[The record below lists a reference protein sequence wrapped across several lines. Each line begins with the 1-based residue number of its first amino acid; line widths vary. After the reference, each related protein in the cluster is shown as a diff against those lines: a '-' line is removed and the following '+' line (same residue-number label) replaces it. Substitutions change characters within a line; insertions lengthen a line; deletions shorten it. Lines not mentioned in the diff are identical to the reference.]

1 MKMNRIISTLLAV
14 VMLMSA
20 FVMTVGATNTAEE
33 TTKYTYN
40 TSNAKPSMDYYK
52 GTTYIEPEKEGDI
65 PPPGENVDS
74 PEEKLATMDLRLEK
88 DGYQLYVDAY
98 SGEIAI
104 KEIATGDIM
113 FSNPYD
119 VGAAKTSNGEAISKA
134 VKEQLLSQLVV
145 KFTNIS
151 TGSATEYHSF
161 SEAIQGENDKNSY
174 YPQSQINVKNI
185 KNGIRVEYSIGRE
198 ESRLLLPR
206 QIEKSAFETRVLAV
220 IAESLAEEGGV
231 NNFNYKKIRGSY
243 ILFDPTAVT
252 NEEALS
258 RMQRQYP
265 ITKKMAIYVFDK
277 NISTRDTNLCESI
290 IKTYCQS
297 YTYEDLDEHHM
308 QTEYESE
315 DTNPPLFRMALE
327 YTLDEYGLS
336 VRLPANG
343 IRFNE
348 ALYRLDSIDILP
360 YMGAGKNP
368 NSGETFFPDGS
379 GTIFDFEEVAASG
392 QSLNIKGKV
401 YGPDFAYH
409 TITEQKQRE
418 TIRYPVFGI
427 TETISYSEVIDE
439 IPVKTERDRGYIAI
453 VEEGETMMDI
463 QAYHAVKNHPY
474 NTVRMSVYPRPQ
486 DSYNISDSISVGSNE
501 KWTVVSSRKFTGSYR
516 VRYIMLTD
524 DKVAAS
530 NNITDYY
537 TCNYVGMAKAYRDYL
552 EKEKVLTRL
561 TENDVKEDI
570 PLYINTFGS
579 VPTTKKILSVP
590 VKTMEALTTFED
602 IQTMYNDFA
611 EKDITNINFILSG
624 YTKGGLEKGEYPNKV
639 RWEKSVGGKSGFEE
653 LMSFANEKGV
663 GIFPDFEFAFLN
675 ANTLFDGVT
684 LKKHAVKTI
693 DDRYSSKRV
702 YSSTRQSYMSYFEL
716 AISPSVF
723 KNFYEDFTEDYLE
736 YSPNGISVSSLG
748 EYLVSDFDEDDPYN
762 RDDSK
767 NFVIDAFAHFD
778 ENYKSV
784 MTSGGNAY
792 SWKYVDHITDV
803 AFDSSRYSQ
812 ATASIPFLGMVLH
825 GYVQI
830 AGTPINMEANIDYA
844 MLKAIE
850 NGAALNFTLS
860 YKNTSLLKEDESYS
874 KNYSIRYD
882 IWFDDVVE
890 MYNELN
896 SALKDVQ
903 TSVIVD
909 HEFKPG
915 LRVPDNDEL
924 LADANAELEAR
935 IEFAET
941 FAAIE
946 SDEERAKLLEARKL
960 VYEASAKIAEIVT
973 DDENDKNDLIDHYNN
988 FPAIL
993 IDAQSALRRYNSAAA
1008 ALKKTRLKALERAVK
1023 NNLYVGA
1030 DYVLA
1035 SATEAINYYNAACE
1049 ALEYF
1054 KDNAGSELDGLKAE
1068 LTQIVADMEADYNR
1082 VLAWKNDVETQVTA
1096 FYNSVK
1102 DIDGINVKPYEY
1114 IHIEQPGAGNNGSG
1128 SGNTSGQSDAST
1140 KYESDKNKIAVV
1152 TYSNGTIFV
1161 LNFNNY
1167 AVSTEVNGETYTI
1180 AAYGYVILKN

>member
-1 MKMNRIISTLLAV
+1 MKINRIISTLLAV
-14 VMLMSA
+14 VMLLSA
-20 FVMTVGATNTAEE
+20 FVMTVGAADTGEE

-52 GTTYIEPEKEGDI
+52 GTTYIAPAAEGLAPPAGVPIDTPEK
-65 PPPGENVDS
+65 
-74 PEEKLATMDLRLEK
+74 KLKTMDLRLEK

-98 SGEIAI
+98 SGEIAV
-104 KEIATGDIM
+104 KQSSTGDVI

-119 VGAAKTSNGEAISKA
+119 AGLATTNNKESASKA
-134 VKEQLLSQLVV
+134 VKEQLFSQLVV

-151 TGSATEYHSF
+151 TGSTTEYRSF
-161 SEAIQGENDKNSY
+161 SEVIQGENEKISY
-174 YPQSQINVKNI
+174 YPQSQITVKNI

-206 QIEKSAFETRVLAV
+206 QIEKSAFETEILAV
-220 IAESLAEEGGV
+220 IEESLKDDGGKQ
-231 NNFNYKKIRGSY
+231 NFNYKKIFSSY
-243 ILFDPTAVT
+243 LLYDPTAVT
-252 NEEALS
+252 SSEALS
-258 RMQRQYP
+258 AMQRQYP

-277 NISTRDTNLCESI
+277 NVSTRDTNLCESI

-297 YTYEDLDEHHM
+297 YTYEDLDEHHI
-308 QTEYESE
+308 QVEYESE

-327 YTLDEYGLS
+327 YTLDQYGLS

-368 NSGETFFPDGS
+368 NPGYTFFPDGS
-379 GTIFDFEEVAASG
+379 GTIFDFEDVAASG

-409 TITEQKQRE
+409 TLTDQKQQE
-418 TIRYPVFGI
+418 TIRYPVFGL
-427 TETISYSEVIDE
+427 TETISYGEVVDGTATLT
-439 IPVKTERDRGYIAI
+439 KRDRGYIAI

-516 VRYIMLTD
+516 IKYMLLTD
-524 DKVAAS
+524 DKLAAA
-530 NNITDYY
+530 NNITEYY
-537 TCNYVGMAKAYRDYL
+537 TCDYVGMAKAYRDYL
-552 EKEKVLTRL
+552 EGEKVLTRL
-561 TENDVKEDI
+561 TEEDVKADI

-611 EKDITNINFILSG
+611 AKDIKNINFILSG
-624 YTKGGLEKGEYPNKV
+624 YTKGGLERGQYPNSVK
-639 RWEKSVGGKSGFEE
+639 WEKSVGGKSGFED
-653 LMSFANEKGV
+653 LMKFASENDV

-723 KNFYEDFTEDYLE
+723 KDFYEEFTEDYTQ
-736 YSPNGISVSSLG
+736 YAPNGISVSSLG

-778 ENYKSV
+778 ENYNSV

-803 AFDSSRYSQ
+803 AFDSSRYAQ

-850 NGAALNFTLS
+850 SGAALNFTLS

-896 SALKDVQ
+896 AALKDVQ

-909 HEFKPG
+909 HRFEDG

-924 LADANAELEAR
+924 LADAQAELEAR

-941 FAAIE
+941 FAEIE
-946 SDEERAKLLEARKL
+946 SDELRLKVLEARKL
-960 VYEASAKIAEIVT
+960 IPVATASVIELVT
-973 DDENDKNDLIDHYNN
+973 SADTISKYTKFEGFVNAVNPAYNN
-988 FPAIL
+988 YLNASKAKKKKARRDL
-993 IDAQSALRRYNSAAA
+993 KDAF
-1008 ALKKTRLKALERAVK
+1008 EDD
-1023 NNLYVGA
+1023 LYVQA
-1030 DYVLA
+1030 DYVLNVVYD
-1035 SATEAINYYNAACE
+1035 AINTYEDAIE
-1049 ALEYF
+1049 ALEVLTNNTGDEF
-1054 KDNAGSELDGLKAE
+1054 AFMRSELAQLIADAE
-1068 LTQIVADMEADYNR
+1068 DEYNQ
-1082 VLAWKNDVETQVTA
+1082 ACQWKSNVFAKIEES
-1096 FYNSVK
+1096 YNKIK
-1102 DIDGINVKPYEY
+1102 DIDDPELKVKEY
-1114 IHIEQPGAGNNGSG
+1114 NYVPRSDSG
-1128 SGNTSGQSDAST
+1128 SNGGDVVGPVDQNTSAN

-1152 TYSNGTIFV
+1152 TYSNGTVFV

-1180 AAYGYVILKN
+1180 AAYGYIILKN